1 MSASIL
7 DQLFNR
13 LEVCLMKSTRLPG
26 LLLTLAGALLL
37 LPLRGLAQEP
47 DRVIERVP
55 WRTEP
60 IKVLKL
66 KTKNKEVEFGRK
78 FSEADDWLVG
88 FTATVQNT
96 SNKAITR
103 IELALG
109 FPPPKGSSPEKPTV
123 VDGMIW
129 GQEPAT
135 ASPSEELKLIL
146 PGESVELKLLES
158 NLRWMKEDV
167 EKLGYG
173 KTIKHAQMWVR
184 SVTFVDGSEWR
195 GDEILYPNPNNPKQ
209 KINPIRQLPDV
220 SKPPQERSRLP
231 SDSPVFRFLNAGF
244 TLADSPP
251 RFQNTAYLRKV
262 SLPQLP
268 GTQPCNANF
277 C

>member
-1 MSASIL
+1 MKR
-7 DQLFNR
+7 NR
-13 LEVCLMKSTRLPG
+13 LAGFV
-26 LLLTLAGALLL
+26 LTLSGILL
-37 LPLRGLAQEP
+37 LPPLIGLAQESE
-47 DRVIERVP
+47 RMIERVP

-66 KTKNKEVEFGRK
+66 KTKNKEVEPGKK

-88 FTATVQNT
+88 FTVTVQNI
-96 SNKAITR
+96 SNKPIAR
-103 IELALG
+103 IELWLA
-109 FPPPKGSSPEKPTV
+109 FPPPKGSSPEKPRV
-123 VDGMIW
+123 ADGMIW
-129 GQEPAT
+129 GQEPVT

-146 PGESVELKLLES
+146 PGESVEIRLLES

-167 EKLGYG
+167 ETLGYG
-173 KTIKHAQMWVR
+173 KTIKHAQISVD

-195 GDEILYPNPNNPKQ
+195 GDEILYPNPNNPK
-209 KINPIRQLPDV
+209 KKFNPIRQLPDV

-251 RFQNTAYLRKV
+251 RLKDTAYLRKV

-268 GTQPCNANF
+268 GTQPCNAIF
-277 C
+277 VSITRTLADP